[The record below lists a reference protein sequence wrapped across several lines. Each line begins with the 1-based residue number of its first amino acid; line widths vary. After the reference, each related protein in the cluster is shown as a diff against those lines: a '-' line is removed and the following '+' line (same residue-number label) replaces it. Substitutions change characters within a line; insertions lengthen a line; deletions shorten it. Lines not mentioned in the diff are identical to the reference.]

1 MRLSFGQELRL
12 VQKQVLAPRMIQS
25 MEILQLPMMAL
36 QERIEREMQE
46 NEALELVEED
56 PDLPEEQVEETN
68 PDAPTVE
75 ERELV
80 VDETKDNEADFERL
94 LNMDEEWPDH
104 FEERSRPSATR
115 LAEEGDRQHD
125 AMANMVDRPQSLHEH
140 LHAQLGWFDLAPAL
154 REMCDRV
161 IYNLDPNG
169 YLHVRLEDMVDAD
182 SGPAGMALAQS
193 GLSTVQKLDPLG
205 VGARDLRE
213 CLLLQLRPG
222 VPMYEQLKTLISNH
236 LEDLEHNRL
245 PQIERKTGFSIE
257 LIKHTLEEL
266 RKLNPKPG
274 AFYSSAF
281 VPNVTPD
288 VFIEQA
294 ESGQYKVRLE
304 DGRMPNLFISPYY
317 RQLLMSPD
325 TDDKT
330 REYIKRKIN
339 SAQWL
344 IESIEQRR
352 NTLTRVAQAIVDHQ
366 TEFLSK
372 GPEYIEPLKMQQIAD
387 KVGVHVTTV
396 SRAVDDKWVQTPR
409 GIFPLKR
416 FFVGGTVS
424 AAGEEVAWDA
434 VRIKLQEIVDGESKH
449 HPYSDDEL
457 VKELAKHGLTV
468 ARRTVTK
475 YRKAMD
481 IPSSRQRRDWS
492 LKDEAPPA
500 ESDAD
505 KDHEAESRDD
515 GAAREMFA
523 PESAASHTMPSP
535 QMPPAT
541 DAPIGRRVFGS
552 AGIDFKSPA
561 AFDPRPTAAE
571 PIVAN
576 ASPHAENGFSFDSAN
591 GPIPQQP
598 LNADATVEPSAEH
611 LADAIAPI
619 DLTSRIEPV

>member
-36 QERIEREMQE
+36 QERIEQEMQE

-56 PDLPEEQVEETN
+56 PDLPDEEVETPN
-68 PDAPTVE
+68 PDAPTPE

-125 AMANMVDRPQSLHEH
+125 AMANMVDRPQSLHEY
-140 LHAQLGWFDLAPAL
+140 LHDQLGWFDLEESL
-154 REMCDRV
+154 RQMCDRI
-161 IYNLDPNG
+161 IYSLDSNG
-169 YLHVRLEDMVDAD
+169 YLQGRLEDLVD
-182 SGPAGMALAQS
+182 SAGGQAALALAQKA
-193 GLSTVQKLDPLG
+193 LATVQRLDPPG
-205 VGARDLRE
+205 VGAHDLRE
-213 CLLLQLRPG
+213 CLLLQLKPNM
-222 VPMYEQLKTLISNH
+222 PHYEQLKTLIANH

-245 PQIERKTGFSIE
+245 PQIERRTGYSID
-257 LIKHTLEEL
+257 LIKQTLEEL

-274 AFYSSAF
+274 ANFSSGL
-281 VPNVTPD
+281 VPSVTPD
-288 VFIEQA
+288 VYIELT

-304 DGRMPNLFISPYY
+304 DGRTPNLFISPYY
-317 RQLLMSPD
+317 RQLLTSPD
-325 TDDKT
+325 TDEKT

-366 TEFLSK
+366 TEFLNK
-372 GPEYIEPLKMQQIAD
+372 GPEHIEPLKMQQIAD

-424 AAGEEVAWDA
+424 AEGDEVAWDT
-434 VRIKLQEIVDGESKH
+434 VRIKLNEIVNGENKQ
-449 HPYSDDEL
+449 HPFSDDEL
-457 VKELAKHGLTV
+457 VKELSKHGLTV

-475 YRKAMD
+475 YRKAMK

-492 LKDEAPPA
+492 LGGDAHPHGAANGAAHDEEDDHEDEHLEAP
-500 ESDAD
+500 
-505 KDHEAESRDD
+505 H
-515 GAAREMFA
+515 
-523 PESAASHTMPSP
+523 ASEQHSP
-535 QMPPAT
+535 QPGN
-541 DAPIGRRVFGS
+541 I
-552 AGIDFKSPA
+552 
-561 AFDPRPTAAE
+561 
-571 PIVAN
+571 
-576 ASPHAENGFSFDSAN
+576 
-591 GPIPQQP
+591 
-598 LNADATVEPSAEH
+598 
-611 LADAIAPI
+611 
-619 DLTSRIEPV
+619 